1 MGVAMMISG
10 GVGSFLL
17 LLLCLLENTKR
28 NRFAF
33 AALLEAAS
41 EFINRSFSNA
51 LSDALQELH
60 EVVEV
65 VLRSMHYLNGAL
77 LQQDHSQQFMT
88 VEQMMDVTLCELL
101 ARVTRAALHQRSLI
115 VLVHN
120 VH

>member
-1 MGVAMMISG
+1 MMISG
-10 GVGSFLL
+10 GVGSLLL

-41 EFINRSFSNA
+41 EFINRAFSNA
-51 LSDALQELH
+51 LSDALQELY

-65 VLRSMHYLNGAL
+65 VLRSMHYLNGAS
-77 LQQDHSQQFMT
+77 LQQDHSQQFVT
-88 VEQMMDVTLCELL
+88 VEQVMNVTLCELL
-101 ARVTRAALHQRSLI
+101 TRVTRASLHQWSLI